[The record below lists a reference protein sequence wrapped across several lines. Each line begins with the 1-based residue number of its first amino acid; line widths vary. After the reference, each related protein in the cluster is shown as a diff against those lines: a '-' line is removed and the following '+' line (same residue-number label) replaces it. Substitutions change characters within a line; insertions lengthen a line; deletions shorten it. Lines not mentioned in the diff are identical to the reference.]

1 MILKGL
7 KKNAIKKSIESH
19 LKKSDS
25 ASKSVTNLKTLAV
38 LIDASQS
45 VNVLSL
51 VKLAN
56 ELGVK
61 SDRLKVMGYKE
72 DQKEIT
78 DDKDAAYY
86 NDKSFGVNG
95 GVKSSSLQEFI
106 KKDYDV
112 LISFY
117 TENKIELNYVAAFS
131 KAKLKVGFAE
141 VDNRINDLIIGSA
154 MDDTNLFIAELKKYL
169 KILQII

>member
-7 KKNAIKKSIESH
+7 KRNALKKSIEYH
-19 LKKSDS
+19 IKKR
-25 ASKSVTNLKTLAV
+25 KSQAKEVSGINSLAV

-45 VNVLSL
+45 VNVLSVL
-51 VKLAN
+51 KLAN

-72 DQKEIT
+72 DQKEIS

-95 GVKSSSLQEFI
+95 SVKSNSLNDFI
-106 KKDYDV
+106 KKEYDV
-112 LISFY
+112 LINFY
-117 TENKIELNYVAAFS
+117 PESKLELDYVAAAS
-131 KAKLKVGFAE
+131 KAKFKVGFSE
-141 VDNRINDLIIGSA
+141 IDNRINDLVIGVTNQ
-154 MDDTNLFIAELKKYL
+154 DHNLFISELKKYL